1 MVFSELFLAH
11 GVCQCA
17 FGNSLEQPIVREGE
31 RAIGQTLGL
40 RLNVDVRNSDS
51 VEDARILVGEEAR
64 SSPATVTV
72 CGCGRGATVSSG
84 AV

>member
-31 RAIGQTLGL
+31 RAIGQTSDCASTWMFETQTPSRMLGFW
-40 RLNVDVRNSDS
+40 
-51 VEDARILVGEEAR
+51 
-64 SSPATVTV
+64 
-72 CGCGRGATVSSG
+72 
-84 AV
+84 